1 MNHLFINILII
12 LFVLLFL
19 YNVYLANKKVIE
31 NMDLPG
37 TTNTNSESDEYK
49 DYNKDPMILAQQN
62 AGNIQVLRDQINKA
76 MEAINKIEP
85 KQEDMQKQV
94 DANTNSI
101 QTMIQGQQ
109 DNVNE
114 KSGMDSDPTPADIT
128 GLD

>member
-1 MNHLFINILII
+1 MKNLLLNILII

-31 NMDLPG
+31 NMDLPD
-37 TTNTNSESDEYK
+37 TTQENTSKDDYK
-49 DYNKDPMILAQQN
+49 DYNKDPLILAQQN

-76 MEAINKIEP
+76 METINKIEP
-85 KQEDMQKQV
+85 KQEDLEKQV
-94 DANTNSI
+94 EANTNSI

-109 DNVNE
+109 DNANE
-114 KSGMDSDPTPADIT
+114 KAGMDSDPTPADIT

>member
-1 MNHLFINILII
+1 MKNLLLNILII

-31 NMDLPG
+31 NMDLPD
-37 TTNTNSESDEYK
+37 TTQENTKKDDYK
-49 DYNKDPMILAQQN
+49 DYNKDPLILAQQN

-76 MEAINKIEP
+76 METINKIEP
-85 KQEDMQKQV
+85 KQEDLEKQV
-94 DANTNSI
+94 EANTNSI

-109 DNVNE
+109 DNANE
-114 KSGMDSDPTPADIT
+114 KAGMDSDPTPADIT

>member
-1 MNHLFINILII
+1 MKNLLLNILII

-19 YNVYLANKKVIE
+19 YNVSLMNKKVIE
-31 NMDLPG
+31 NMELPD
-37 TTNTNSESDEYK
+37 TTQKDTSKDEYK
-49 DYNKDPMILAQQN
+49 DYNKDPLILAQQN

-76 MEAINKIEP
+76 METINKMEP
-85 KQEDMQKQV
+85 KQEDLQKQV

-109 DNVNE
+109 DNANE
-114 KSGMDSDPTPADIT
+114 KAGMDSDPTPADIT

>member
-1 MNHLFINILII
+1 MQNLLLNILII

-31 NMDLPG
+31 NMDLPD
-37 TTNTNSESDEYK
+37 TTQENTKKDDYK
-49 DYNKDPMILAQQN
+49 DYNKDPLILAQQN

-76 MEAINKIEP
+76 METINKIEP
-85 KQEDMQKQV
+85 KQEDLEKQV
-94 DANTNSI
+94 EANTNSI

-109 DNVNE
+109 DNANE
-114 KSGMDSDPTPADIT
+114 KAGMDSDPTPADIT

>member
-1 MNHLFINILII
+1 MKNLLLNILII

-19 YNVYLANKKVIE
+19 YNVSLVNKKVIE
-31 NMDLPG
+31 NMELPD
-37 TTNTNSESDEYK
+37 NTQKDTSDDNYK
-49 DYNKDPMILAQQN
+49 DYNKDPLILAQQN

-76 MEAINKIEP
+76 METINKMEP
-85 KQEDMQKQV
+85 KQEDLQKQV

-109 DNVNE
+109 DNANE
-114 KSGMDSDPTPADIT
+114 KAGMDSDPTPADIT

>member
-1 MNHLFINILII
+1 MKNLLLNILII

-31 NMDLPG
+31 NMDLPD
-37 TTNTNSESDEYK
+37 TTQENTQKDDYK
-49 DYNKDPMILAQQN
+49 DYNKDPLILAQQN

-76 MEAINKIEP
+76 METINKIEP
-85 KQEDMQKQV
+85 KQEDLEKQV
-94 DANTNSI
+94 EANTNSI

-109 DNVNE
+109 DNANE
-114 KSGMDSDPTPADIT
+114 KAGMDSDPTPADIT

>member
-1 MNHLFINILII
+1 MQNLLLNILII

-31 NMDLPG
+31 NMDLPD
-37 TTNTNSESDEYK
+37 TTQENTSKDDYK
-49 DYNKDPMILAQQN
+49 DYNKDPLILAQQN

-76 MEAINKIEP
+76 METINKIEP
-85 KQEDMQKQV
+85 KQEDLEKQV
-94 DANTNSI
+94 EANTNSI

-109 DNVNE
+109 DNANE
-114 KSGMDSDPTPADIT
+114 KAGMDSDPTPADIT